1 MEVYITGYGWM
12 TFDPTTSIEEG
23 ASGVREVTLK
33 WGKLKLPKL
42 DVIGL
47 LIILG
52 VLIGLWKYP
61 IKWMRSWVWCF
72 WLLRRS
78 PGKIIEVLMDKTLRL
93 LEQKGYERQNDET
106 LSQFTERLAYVEIDI
121 HPITKPFE
129 TYYYGK
135 QTPSLHTLR
144 SAYHCYNELTKKK
157 TWRKSRQTK

>member
-12 TFDPTTSIEEG
+12 TFDPTTSIE
-23 ASGVREVTLK
+23 ARARGVREVTLK
-33 WGKLKLPKL
+33 WGKIELPKL
-42 DVIGL
+42 DVMSL

-78 PGKIIEVLMDKTLRL
+78 PGKIIEVLMDKALRL

-106 LSQFTERLAYVEIDI
+106 LSQFTERMAYVEIDI

-135 QTPSLHTLR
+135 QTPSLNTLR
-144 SAYHCYNELTKKK
+144 IAYHCYNELTQKKM
-157 TWRKSRQTK
+157 WRKRKQTK